1 MTPSLTANNVG
12 YAVDGK
18 TLISGVNLDL
28 RGGAMLAIV
37 GPNGAG
43 KSTLC
48 GALAGDLRPFDGDVE
63 MCGEPVRDTK
73 PAALAKLRSMLT
85 QHTPIRFPFTSREVV
100 MMGRYPH
107 IRRWRSPTEFD
118 FDKVEEAMK
127 STQSLHLADRIYP
140 TLSGGE
146 QRRVSLARVL
156 AQDAPVMLLDEPT
169 NALDIAHQQLAM
181 TLCRRLADEGRV
193 VVSVLHDV
201 NIAAQFADRVMIISH
216 GRVVAVGEPEDVLT
230 PSLLSEV
237 FGMKV
242 IVIPHPETGKPVT
255 LASSGHMNGSQEKS

>member
-1 MTPSLTANNVG
+1 MTPSLKANDVG

-18 TLISGVNLDL
+18 TLISGVNIDL

-63 MCGEPVRDTK
+63 VCGEAVRDTK
-73 PAALAKLRSMLT
+73 PASLAKLRSMLT
-85 QHTPIRFPFTSREVV
+85 QHTPIRFPFTAREVV

-118 FDKVEEAMK
+118 FNKVEEAME

-156 AQDAPVMLLDEPT
+156 AQDAPVILLDEPT

-193 VVSVLHDV
+193 IVSVLHDV
-201 NIAAQFADRVMIISH
+201 NLAAQFADLVMIISR
-216 GRVVAVGEPEDVLT
+216 GQVVAVGEPEDVLT
-230 PSLLSEV
+230 HSLLSQV
-237 FGMKV
+237 FGMRV
-242 IVIPHPETGKPVT
+242 IVIPHPETGKPVA
-255 LASSGHMNGSQEKS
+255 LASSGGVNGHREKS